1 MFPLPV
7 REGGALALTLLH
19 LPPNPHLERLPW
31 LSGHGARPRS
41 HDTPMRLP
49 SLRFL
54 DRQGLLP
61 ALLSTVLCVGMLKA
75 RVEWSQQSSYLWLM
89 WNLFL
94 AWSPYGL
101 SLVAGFLRD
110 LGAARW
116 WSLAPLG
123 TAWLLVFPNAPYL
136 LTDFIHL
143 KPRHGIPLWFDVAL
157 LALFAATGWLLGLLS
172 LEVWKR
178 LLEERVGRLGAWVG
192 VALVSVLCG
201 YGIYLG
207 RVERWN
213 SWDVLTDPRPLFSAV
228 GAHLREPTDHPELL
242 GITALFTV
250 LVLLSYYAF
259 EHLRCWRRSEDVKA

>member
-1 MFPLPV
+1 M
-7 REGGALALTLLH
+7 RH
-19 LPPNPHLERLPW
+19 L
-31 LSGHGARPRS
+31 
-41 HDTPMRLP
+41 

-54 DRQGLLP
+54 RLHGLLP
-61 ALLSTVLCVGMLKA
+61 ALLGTAVCVGMLKA
-75 RVEWSQQSSYLWLM
+75 RLDLTQRAVYLWLL

-94 AWSPYGL
+94 AWVPYGL
-101 SLVAGFLRD
+101 SLVTSFLHAR
-110 LGAARW
+110 GAARW

-123 TAWLLVFPNAPYL
+123 VAWLLVFPNAPYL

-143 KPRHGIPLWFDVAL
+143 RPRHGIPLWFDAAL

-178 LLEERVGRLGAWVG
+178 LLEERVGRVGAWLG
-192 VALVSVLCG
+192 VTVVSLLCG

-213 SWDVLTDPRPLFSAV
+213 SWDVLTEPRPFFSAV
-228 GAHLREPTDHPELL
+228 GAHLLKPGAHPELL

-250 LVLLSYYAF
+250 LVLLSYFTF
-259 EHLRCWRRSEDVKA
+259 EHLRRWRRPEDAKA

>member
-1 MFPLPV
+1 MRPHSLSF
-7 REGGALALTLLH
+7 LH
-19 LPPNPHLERLPW
+19 H
-31 LSGHGARPRS
+31 HG
-41 HDTPMRLP
+41 LI
-49 SLRFL
+49 
-54 DRQGLLP
+54 P
-61 ALLSTVLCVGMLKA
+61 ALLSTAVCVGMIKA
-75 RVEWSQQSSYLWLM
+75 RLDWSQHSVYLWLL

-94 AWSPYGL
+94 AWVPYSL
-101 SLVAGFLRD
+101 SLVTSFLHER
-110 LGAARW
+110 GAARW

-123 TAWLLVFPNAPYL
+123 VAWLLVFPNAPYL

-143 KPRHGIPLWFDVAL
+143 RPRQGIPLWFDAAL
-157 LALFAATGWLLGLLS
+157 LGLFAATGWMLGLLS

-178 LLEERVGRLGAWVG
+178 LLEERVGRVGAWLG

-213 SWDVLTDPRPLFSAV
+213 SWDVLTEPRPFFAAIR
-228 GAHLREPTDHPELL
+228 AHLREPWENPQLL

-259 EHLRCWRRSEDVKA
+259 EHLRRWRHPKDAQA